1 MDKLQ
6 LNVEFERHIKQIL
19 AEKENVQS
27 QNKTLASQQEKNNKQ
42 KTALTEK
49 NKILCVSIVVLS
61 LIMVVFGVM
70 LYFIGYKTAKM

>member
-6 LNVEFERHIKQIL
+6 LNLEFERHIKQIL

-27 QNKTLASQQEKNNKQ
+27 QNKTLASQQEKNNKEQ
-42 KTALTEK
+42 SALTEK

>member
-6 LNVEFERHIKQIL
+6 INLEFERHIKQIL
-19 AEKENVQS
+19 AEKENIQS

>member
-6 LNVEFERHIKQIL
+6 INLEFERHIKQIL

>member
-6 LNVEFERHIKQIL
+6 INVEFERHIKQIL

-27 QNKTLASQQEKNNKQ
+27 QNKTLASQQEKNNKEQ
-42 KTALTEK
+42 SALTEK

>member
-19 AEKENVQS
+19 AEKENIQS